1 MFARTGCLN
10 TLKKLVDIVYLS
22 PVNWYLSI
30 MKSARVSIY

>member
-10 TLKKLVDIVYLS
+10 TLKKLVDIVS

-30 MKSARVSIY
+30 MKSARLSIY